1 MENYNPLRTKAVVC
15 FLISDMCKTCFN
27 WVWEM
32 DVVDAGAWGGG
43 VISIGDDDGRL
54 MAVLVLLLQG
64 YGKWTALI

>member
-1 MENYNPLRTKAVVC
+1 
-15 FLISDMCKTCFN
+15 
-27 WVWEM
+27 
-32 DVVDAGAWGGG
+32 VVDAGAWGGG